1 MLRGA
6 IGRYYHIWQLEWDER
21 FIEIRVD
28 GESLLKVRR
37 RFAGRWSW
45 SFCLVSKGPCLR
57 PSGVVGRGFGMLEE
71 FSGHFP
77 LSSAV
82 VCSPQPPAAT
92 SSTSASLLGTCPPH
106 AQAQVDL
113 SVADPQRTSWPNP
126 FTRNKS
132 LRRNPFGVGGPKV
145 TRQVEGHG

>member
-45 SFCLVSKGPCLR
+45 SFCLVSKGLCLR

-77 LSSAV
+77 LELGRCLLSAATL
-82 VCSPQPPAAT
+82 QPPLA
-92 SSTSASLLGTCPPH
+92 PPPRSWEP
-106 AQAQVDL
+106 VR
-113 SVADPQRTSWPNP
+113 RTRKPRWI
-126 FTRNKS
+126 
-132 LRRNPFGVGGPKV
+132 
-145 TRQVEGHG
+145 